1 MGLYITF
8 PITIL
13 IEVVFPVV
21 LGYWVIHRYHTKWRL
36 VGIGAL
42 IFLVS
47 QMVHIPM
54 LDGINWLFTNN
65 VLPTPKGYQ
74 LVLLNAVIGGLA
86 AGLCEET
93 ARLVG
98 FKLLKQPVQNEGGA
112 FSLGVGHGGME
123 SILIAGL
130 PMALTF
136 LSMVALKNANPSD
149 PSMDPVTVLQ
159 IANMWKMSW
168 ITPLASAL
176 ERLVAMTTQIALTLI
191 ILQVFI
197 RKSYWFFV
205 IAIFWHALVDGLV
218 VGLEGTNASSVM
230 ILSLEVVLGLISAG
244 IIWYLVF
251 RPMAKM
257 KAKTPN

>member
-8 PITIL
+8 PLTIL
-13 IEVVFPVV
+13 IEIGFPFL
-21 LGYWVIHRYHTKWRL
+21 LGYWVIHRYQTKWRL
-36 VGIGAL
+36 IWIGAL

-47 QMVHIPM
+47 QMVHIPL

-65 VLPTPKGYQ
+65 VLPIPTGIQ
-74 LVLLNAVIGGLA
+74 LILLNAVIGGLA
-86 AGLCEET
+86 AGVCEET

-112 FSLGVGHGGME
+112 FSLGIGHGGME
-123 SILIAGL
+123 SILIAGI

-136 LSMVALKNANPSD
+136 FSMVAFKNANPSD
-149 PSMDPVTVLQ
+149 PSMDAVTVMQ

-168 ITPLASAL
+168 YTPLASAL
-176 ERLVAMTTQIALTLI
+176 ERLVAMTTQLALTFI
-191 ILQVFI
+191 VLQVFL

-205 IAIFWHALVDGLV
+205 LAIFWHALVDGLV
-218 VGLEGTNASSVM
+218 VGVEGTNATGGM
-230 ILSLEVVLGLISAG
+230 ILGLEVVLGIISAG

-251 RPMAKM
+251 RV
-257 KAKTPN
+257 KTETPI